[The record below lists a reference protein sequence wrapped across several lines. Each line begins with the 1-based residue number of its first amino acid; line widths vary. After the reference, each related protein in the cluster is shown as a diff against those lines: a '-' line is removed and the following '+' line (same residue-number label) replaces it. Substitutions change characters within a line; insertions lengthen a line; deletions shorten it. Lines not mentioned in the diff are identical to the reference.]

1 MFRGCFGD
9 VSGRSRRCFGDI
21 LGRPARPQHVLF
33 SCRPPVPVPF
43 PFRPPARP
51 FPFRPFLPVPPA
63 RSRSSKRNRRKQSET
78 ERTLFGVWG
87 GVLHACSQ
95 LLPVF
100 LQACNVMLEHSNIGR
115 RGIKQMELNETKWNK
130 MNAVSCMLPVA
141 SILASSMQY
150 NASCFPVHT
159 LGRSNGVRPPCGMQL
174 TVIFGQGGVI
184 VSVLFSACF

>member
-1 MFRGCFGD
+1 MLQTRFQILPFSLQACNAMLYAPPSARRPISRFNGLLRLGGVRG
-9 VSGRSRRCFGDI
+9 
-21 LGRPARPQHVLF
+21 VLLLF
-33 SCRPPVPVPF
+33 IGAAQR
-43 PFRPPARP
+43 
-51 FPFRPFLPVPPA
+51 
-63 RSRSSKRNRRKQSET
+63 KRNRRKQSET

-115 RGIKQMELNETKWNK
+115 RGIKQMELNETKWSN
-130 MNAVSCMLPVA
+130 MNAVLCMLPVA

-174 TVIFGQGGVI
+174 TVMLGQSGVFF
-184 VSVLFSACF
+184 SALFSACF